1 MSRGRIE
8 DVWPLSPLQEGMLF
22 HAALG
27 APDEGADVYTVQTAL
42 EIDGPLD
49 AERLRETW
57 QALVARHAAL
67 RACFRYVSGAQLVQ
81 VVAREVKIPWRESE
95 VAGEDDPERAAD
107 RIAREELD
115 RRLDLTVAP
124 LLRLALIRFGPE
136 RHRLVITNHHVLLD
150 GWSMPIIFGEMAAI
164 YRAGGDASG
173 LPPAASY
180 RDYLDWLSR
189 QDKNAARAAWAEE
202 FAGADEPTLVA
213 PVDRVRVPHSDT
225 VVTHVSGELTRSL
238 SALARRLEVTV
249 NTVVQGAWA
258 MLLAQLAGRTD
269 VVFGATTS
277 GRPAE
282 LPGVEQMV
290 GMLLGTVPVRV
301 RLRGATPVAELLK
314 SLQGR
319 QTALMDHQHLGLAE
333 VRRVVGPGADFDT
346 LVVFENFPHEGP
358 DPDED
363 RRGDVVFRPSATGRN
378 TSHYPLTLVAAPGER
393 MLVRLEYQT
402 EVIDRGTA
410 ISLLDRFVAML
421 ERMAADPS
429 APLARLETA
438 GHLSR
443 GGTVPELI
451 PRRAA
456 IQPGEIAVRDGAR
469 RLTYAE
475 LEQESG
481 RLAGYLAGL
490 GVGRGDRIG
499 VVMERSADLLVTFL
513 GVWRAG
519 AAFVPIDV
527 GYPADRVALLLRD
540 SGASLVIGTKAAR
553 DVLPSGSDVLTM
565 DAPQVRAAVEASEP
579 VTAGVG
585 PDDLAYVM
593 YTSGSTGTPKGVAV
607 PHGAVAALA
616 ADPGWSLGPGDQ
628 VLMHASHAFDASLY
642 ETWVPLVAGAQV
654 VIAEPGPVDAA
665 RLRAAVTEGVTA
677 AHLTAGVFRV
687 LAETAP
693 ECFTGLRELLT
704 GGDVVPPGAVAQLRR
719 ACPEVRLRHLY
730 GPTETTLCATWHVL
744 EPGEPVGGTLPI
756 GRPLQGRRAYVLDA
770 FLRPVPP
777 GFTGELYL
785 AGAGLARGYLG
796 RPAASAER
804 FVAVPAALPGASA
817 GERMYRTGDLARV
830 AAGGELV
837 FAGRADNQLKIR
849 GYRVEPA
856 EVEAALTAEP
866 SVAEALVL
874 ARDDLGERRLVGYV
888 VPAGG
893 EVPVEEIRGRL
904 AERLPAH
911 LVPSAI
917 VVVAAWPVTAHGKV
931 DRRALPAPGPGERA
945 AGRDPVGEVEER
957 LCALFGDTLGV
968 ADVGV
973 TDNFLELGGT
983 STLAMRLV
991 ARIREELGAELP
1003 IRQLFSTPT
1012 PAGLARAMAAK
1023 SRPVLGP
1030 GRRADLDPDGPL
1042 PVTARQRRMW
1052 LLSRIGDEAEGLHVR
1067 VALRLRGRLDRDA
1080 LAGALADVGGR
1091 HEILRTRF
1099 PGSRRDVRQEILD
1112 AETGRP
1118 PLEICPA
1125 TEDELPGL
1133 LADRAGRPFDLT
1145 GEVPWRAHLFPL
1157 TDREQVLLVVAHRIA
1172 ADEESVD
1179 VLVRDLAAAY
1189 GARREGRIPERAPL
1203 ALQFADYALWE
1214 RELLAGAD
1222 ERDSLIWDQIEFW
1235 RDRLAGG
1242 DDEHADTSA
1251 PPAGRARPVLPSR
1264 RAGSVPLR
1272 LPADSHARLLE
1283 AARSAGGTMFTAV
1296 HAALA
1301 MLLSRLDGR
1310 TSVTIGTRLPRD
1322 EEQTGLV
1329 PMVGPFSRWLALP
1342 VDLSGDPAFTE
1353 ILGRARD
1360 VSEDAHRHQD
1370 LPFERLAELVVPVP
1384 SITRHPIFQVALQL
1398 DEDDVRPEE
1407 SWALPGL
1414 RTSPVPMPEEAME
1427 LDLWLKLLDHRTDE
1441 GDADGLVG
1449 SLVYAEDRFD
1459 RAGAEALAQRL
1470 VALLEQVGAA
1480 PEVRL
1485 SQVDVPGSERPAVP
1499 GAADPQPARRWTA
1512 AASSRTQDL
1521 EMLLP
1526 LRAGGA
1532 GEGAGNGPRPLF
1544 CVHPSIGLSW
1554 AYTPLLRH
1562 LPADLPVYG
1571 IQARGI
1577 AREEPLPGSVEEMA
1591 ADYVELIRGVQP
1603 SGPYQL
1609 LGWSFGGKVAQAM
1622 AARLEEEGAEV
1633 SLLAL
1638 LDAYPV
1644 AVGRSPLGGLDF
1656 PAGDRPAGDD
1666 AHALAEHLGAAL
1678 GAEVRARLRRVM
1690 GNMGEISQR
1699 YRPRASR
1706 GDLLLFAAT
1715 AGRPAGSAEEAWKPL
1730 VGGVVETHRVAA
1742 DHYTMLEPA
1751 SLAEIGRVV
1760 AQKIER

>member
-1 MSRGRIE
+1 MSRIE

-42 EIDGPLD
+42 EIDGPLN

-57 QALVARHAAL
+57 QAMVARHAAL

-81 VVAREVKIPWRESE
+81 VVAREVKIPWRESDVE
-95 VAGEDDPERAAD
+95 GADEPERAAD
-107 RIAREELD
+107 RVAREELD
-115 RRLDLTVAP
+115 RRLDLSVAP
-124 LLRLALIRFGPE
+124 LLRLALIRFGAE

-150 GWSMPIIFGEMAAI
+150 GWSMPIILGEMAMI

-202 FAGADEPTLVA
+202 FAGAAEPTLVA
-213 PVDRVRVPHSDT
+213 PVDRGRVPHSDT
-225 VVTHVSGELTRSL
+225 VVTHLPGELTASL
-238 SALARRLEVTV
+238 STLARGLELTV

-277 GRPAE
+277 GRPAD

-301 RLRGATPVAELLK
+301 GLRGATPIAQLLRD
-314 SLQGR
+314 LQGR

-333 VRRVVGPGADFDT
+333 VQRVAGPGADFDT
-346 LVVFENFPHEGP
+346 LVVFENFPHDGLEP
-358 DPDED
+358 SPARQD
-363 RRGDVVFRPSATGRN
+363 DVVFRPSATGRN

-402 EVIDRGTA
+402 GIVDRGTA

-421 ERMAADPS
+421 ERIVADPA
-429 APLARLETA
+429 APVARLDTA
-438 GHLSR
+438 GHLP
-443 GGTVPELI
+443 GGAPVPERI
-451 PRRAA
+451 RRRAE
-456 IQPGEIAVRDGAR
+456 IQPEEVAVSDGTR

-475 LEQESG
+475 LERESG
-481 RLAGYLAGL
+481 RLAGHLAGL
-490 GVGRGDRIG
+490 GVTRGDRVG
-499 VVMERSADLLVTFL
+499 VVMERNADLLVTFL

-519 AAFVPIDV
+519 AAFVPIDA
-527 GYPADRVALLLRD
+527 GYPADRIALLLRD
-540 SGASLVIGTKAAR
+540 SGASVVIGTRDAR
-553 DVLPSGSDVLTM
+553 DVLPPGNDVLIIDT
-565 DAPQVRAAVEASEP
+565 PQARAAVAAAEP
-579 VTAGVG
+579 VTVPVG

-593 YTSGSTGTPKGVAV
+593 YTSGSTGVPKGVAV
-607 PHGAVAALA
+607 PHGAVAALV

-642 ETWVPLVAGAQV
+642 ETWVPLAAGAQV

-665 RLRAAVTEGVTA
+665 RLRAAVAGGVTA

-719 ACPEVRLRHLY
+719 TCPEVRLRHLY
-730 GPTETTLCATWHVL
+730 GPTETTLCATWQVI
-744 EPGEPVGGTLPI
+744 EPGAPVGDTLPI
-756 GRPLQGRRAYVLDA
+756 GRPLAGRRAYVLDA
-770 FLRPVPP
+770 FLRPVPQ

-796 RPAASAER
+796 RAAASAER
-804 FVAVPAALPGASA
+804 FVAVPGSLPGASA

-830 AAGGELV
+830 TAGGELV
-837 FAGRADNQLKIR
+837 FRGRADDQLKIR
-849 GYRVEPA
+849 GYRVEPG

-866 SVAEALVL
+866 AVAEALVL
-874 ARDDLGERRLVGYV
+874 AREDTLGEHRLVGYV

-973 TDNFLELGGT
+973 ADNFLELGGT

-991 ARIREELGAELP
+991 ARIREEFGAELP

-1030 GRRADLDPDGPL
+1030 GRRADLGQDGPL

-1067 VALRLRGRLDRDA
+1067 AALRLHGRLDRDA
-1080 LAGALADVGGR
+1080 LAGALGDVGGR

-1118 PLEICPA
+1118 PLEIHPA
-1125 TEDELPGL
+1125 TEDDLPGL

-1145 GEVPWRAHLFPL
+1145 GEVPWRAHLFSL
-1157 TDREQVLLVVAHRIA
+1157 TDREQVLLLVAHRIA

-1179 VLVRDLAAAY
+1179 VLIRDLAAAY

-1235 RDRLAGG
+1235 REKLAGG
-1242 DDEHADTSA
+1242 DADPADTGS
-1251 PPAGRARPVLPSR
+1251 PLTGRTRPMLPSR
-1264 RAGSVPLR
+1264 RAGSVPLL
-1272 LPADSHARLLE
+1272 LPAGSHARLLE

-1301 MLLSRLDGR
+1301 MLLSRLAGSR
-1310 TSVTIGTRLPRD
+1310 SVTIGTRLPRD

-1342 VDLSGDPAFTE
+1342 ADLSGDPAFTE
-1353 ILGRARD
+1353 LLGRVRD
-1360 VSEDAHRHQD
+1360 VGEDAHRHQD
-1370 LPFERLAELVVPVP
+1370 LPFERLAELVEPVP

-1398 DEDDVRPEE
+1398 DEDDIRPEE
-1407 SWALPGL
+1407 SWGLPGL
-1414 RTSPVPMPEEAME
+1414 RTSLTPMPEEAME
-1427 LDLWLKLLDHRTDE
+1427 LDLWVKLLDRRTDE

-1459 RAGAEALAQRL
+1459 RATAEALAQRL
-1470 VALLEQVGAA
+1470 VGLLEQVAAA
-1480 PEVRL
+1480 PEARL
-1485 SQVDVPGSERPAVP
+1485 SQVDVPGAERHAEPD
-1499 GAADPQPARRWTA
+1499 AAGTQPARRWTA
-1512 AASSRTQDL
+1512 AASSRTQEL

-1526 LRAGGA
+1526 MRASGA
-1532 GEGAGNGPRPLF
+1532 GAGNGRSPLF
-1544 CVHPSIGLSW
+1544 CVHPSTGLSW

-1562 LPADLPVYG
+1562 LPADVPVYG

-1577 AREEPLPGSVEEMA
+1577 AREEPLPRSVEEMA

-1603 SGPYQL
+1603 SGPYRL
-1609 LGWSFGGKVAQAM
+1609 LGWSFGGRVAQAM
-1622 AARLEEEGAEV
+1622 ATRLEEEGAEV

-1638 LDAYPV
+1638 LDAYPGS
-1644 AVGRSPLGGLDF
+1644 VGRSPRDALDGQ
-1656 PAGDRPAGDD
+1656 AADRPAGDD

-1690 GNMGEISQR
+1690 GNMGEISQNF
-1699 YRPRASR
+1699 RPRPSR

-1715 AGRPAGSAEEAWKPL
+1715 AGRSAGSAEEGWEPL
-1730 VGGVVETHRVAA
+1730 VGGAVETHRVAA

>member
-1 MSRGRIE
+1 MSRIE

-42 EIDGPLD
+42 EIDGPLE

-57 QALVARHAAL
+57 QALVARHPAL

-81 VVAREVKIPWRESE
+81 VVAREVKIPWRESD
-95 VAGEDDPERAAD
+95 VAGEDEPEPAAD
-107 RIAREELD
+107 RIAREELG

-150 GWSMPIIFGEMAAI
+150 GWSMPIIFGEMAMI
-164 YRAGGDASG
+164 YRSGGDASG

-189 QDKNAARAAWAEE
+189 QDRNAARAAWAQE
-202 FAGADEPTLVA
+202 FAGAGEPTLVA
-213 PVDRVRVPHSDT
+213 PADRGRVPRSDT
-225 VVTHVSGELTRSL
+225 VVTHVPGELTGSL
-238 SALARRLEVTV
+238 SALARSLEVTV

-269 VVFGATTS
+269 VVFGATTA
-277 GRPAE
+277 GRPAD

-301 RLRGATPVAELLK
+301 RLRGATPIAEMLR
-314 SLQGR
+314 SLQGQ

-333 VRRVVGPGADFDT
+333 VQRIVGPGADFDT
-346 LVVFENFPHEGP
+346 LVVFENFPHDGP
-358 DPDED
+358 SSVRES
-363 RRGDVVFRPSATGRN
+363 DVVFRPSHTGRN
-378 TSHYPLTLVAAPGER
+378 TSHYPLTLVAAPAER

-402 EVIDRGTA
+402 GIVDRGTA

-429 APLARLETA
+429 APVARLDTA
-438 GHLSR
+438 GHLPRS
-443 GGTVPELI
+443 GPVPEQI
-451 PRRAA
+451 RRRAE
-456 IQPGEIAVRDGAR
+456 IQPDEIAVSDGVR

-475 LEQESG
+475 LDRESG

-490 GVGRGDRIG
+490 GVTRGDRVG
-499 VVMERSADLLVTFL
+499 VVMERNADLLVTFL

-527 GYPADRVALLLRD
+527 GYPADRIALLLRD
-540 SGASLVIGTKAAR
+540 SGASTVITTRDAR
-553 DVLPSGSDVLTM
+553 DVLPRGN
-565 DAPQVRAAVEASEP
+565 DALAIDTPEVRAAVAAAEP
-579 VTAGVG
+579 VTVRIG

-593 YTSGSTGTPKGVAV
+593 YTSGSTGVPKGVAV

-616 ADPGWSLGPGDQ
+616 SDPGWSLGPGDR

-642 ETWVPLVAGAQV
+642 ETWVPLAAGAEV

-665 RLRAAVTEGVTA
+665 RLRAAVADGVTA

-687 LAETAP
+687 LAETSP

-704 GGDVVPPGAVAQLRR
+704 GGDVVPPAAIAQMRR
-719 ACPEVRLRHLY
+719 ACPEVRVRHLY
-730 GPTETTLCATWHVL
+730 GPTETTLCATWQVI
-744 EPGEPVGGTLPI
+744 EPGEPLGGTLPI
-756 GRPLQGRRAYVLDA
+756 GRPLAGRRAYVLDA
-770 FLRPVPP
+770 FLRSVPP

-796 RPAASAER
+796 RAAASAER
-804 FVAVPAALPGASA
+804 FVALPGSLPGASA
-817 GERMYRTGDLARV
+817 GERMYRTGDLARMT
-830 AAGGELV
+830 AGGELV

-856 EVEAALTAEP
+856 EIEAALTAEP
-866 SVAEALVL
+866 SVAEALVI
-874 ARDDLGERRLVGYV
+874 ARDDTLGERRLVAYV

-893 EVPVEEIRGRL
+893 EVPVEEIRARL
-904 AERLPAH
+904 AESLPSY

-931 DRRALPAPGPGERA
+931 DRRALPAPGPGERV

-957 LCALFGDTLGV
+957 LCALFADTLGV

-973 TDNFLELGGT
+973 ADNFLELGGT

-1067 VALRLRGRLDRDA
+1067 VALRLRGRLDCDA
-1080 LAGALADVGGR
+1080 LAGALGDVGGR

-1112 AETGRP
+1112 AESGRP

-1125 TEDELPGL
+1125 TEDDLPGL

-1172 ADEESVD
+1172 ADEESAD

-1214 RELLAGAD
+1214 REMLAGAD

-1235 RDRLAGG
+1235 REKLADGEFLSGDADPQDTSSPLAGR
-1242 DDEHADTSA
+1242 T
-1251 PPAGRARPVLPSR
+1251 RPMLPSR
-1264 RAGSVPLR
+1264 RAGSVPLQ
-1272 LPADSHARLLE
+1272 LPAGSHARLLE

-1301 MLLSRLDGR
+1301 MLLSRLGGGGP
-1310 TSVTIGTRLPRD
+1310 VTIGTRLPRD

-1329 PMVGPFSRWLALP
+1329 PMVGPFSRWLPLP
-1342 VDLSGDPAFTE
+1342 VDLSGDPAFAE
-1353 ILGRARD
+1353 LLGRVRD
-1360 VSEDAHRHQD
+1360 VGEDAHRHQD

-1398 DEDDVRPEE
+1398 DEDDIRPED

-1414 RTSPVPMPEEAME
+1414 RTSLVPMPEEAME
-1427 LDLWLKLLDHRTDE
+1427 LDLWVKLLDCRTDE

-1459 RAGAEALAQRL
+1459 RATAEALAQRL
-1470 VALLEQVGAA
+1470 VGVLEQVAAA

-1485 SQVDVPGSERPAVP
+1485 SQVDVPGSKRPAVP
-1499 GAADPQPARRWTA
+1499 GPADPQPARRRTA

-1526 LRAGGA
+1526 LRP
-1532 GEGAGNGPRPLF
+1532 GAGNGRSPLF
-1544 CVHPSIGLSW
+1544 CVHPSTGLSW

-1562 LPADLPVYG
+1562 LPANLPVYG

-1577 AREEPLPGSVEEMA
+1577 VREEPLARSVEEMA
-1591 ADYVELIRGVQP
+1591 ADYVELIRTIQP
-1603 SGPYQL
+1603 SGPYRL

-1622 AARLEEEGAEV
+1622 ATRLEEEGAEV

-1644 AVGRSPLGGLDF
+1644 SVSQSPPGGLD
-1656 PAGDRPAGDD
+1656 PRAGDRPAGDD
-1666 AHALAEHLGAAL
+1666 VQALAENLGAGL
-1678 GAEVRARLRRVM
+1678 GAEVRARLRQVM
-1690 GNMGEISQR
+1690 GNMGEISR
-1699 YRPRASR
+1699 NYRPRPSR
-1706 GDLLLFAAT
+1706 GDLLLFVAT
-1715 AGRPAGSAEEAWKPL
+1715 AGRPAGSAEEAEEAWKPL
-1730 VGGVVETHRVAA
+1730 VAGAVETHRVAA

-1760 AQKIER
+1760 TQKIER